1 MHGSGPKLIIMAK
14 KEVLGEDMPDF
25 GGDSFVSAKKK
36 MMMGEDMGEPKGDDK
51 YSDDP
56 HMAMKEMAKELYKAS
71 KLHAGQA
78 DKLIE
83 ICEEMYGKESG
94 SDDSEDSDG
103 ESKDSK
109 EKPHKSY
116 GDHNPYGSPKSY

>member
-1 MHGSGPKLIIMAK
+1 MHGMSPKLLIIAK
-14 KEVLGEDMPDF
+14 KEVIGDDAPDF
-25 GGDSFVSAKKK
+25 DGDGYVEAKKK
-36 MMMGEDMGEPKGDDK
+36 MMMGDDEKPEKKGDK

-83 ICEEMYGKESG
+83 ICEEMYGKEHG
-94 SDDSEDSDG
+94 DDKGDDSGDE
-103 ESKDSK
+103 

-116 GDHNPYGSPKSY
+116 GDHNPYGSHKQY

>member
-1 MHGSGPKLIIMAK
+1 MHGSAPKLLIIAK
-14 KEVLGEDMPDF
+14 KEVI
-25 GGDSFVSAKKK
+25 GDDGPNFDGDDYMSAKKK
-36 MMMGEDMGEPKGDDK
+36 MMESDGEEEPPGEDK

-78 DKLIE
+78 DKLME
-83 ICEEMYGKESG
+83 ICEEMYSEEQGKG
-94 SDDSEDSDG
+94 KSDDDE
-103 ESKDSK
+103 

-116 GDHNPYGSPKSY
+116 GDHNPYGSAKEY